1 MRRLGF
7 WFDFASTYSYL
18 SAMRVEREAALRDV
32 DVVWKPFLL
41 GPIFAKQGWATSPF
55 ILYPARGAYMKRDLE
70 RLCAGRGLT
79 FQLPLQVPAHS
90 VLASRIALIALDEGW
105 GVDFCKAVFAAE
117 FGEGLD
123 IADKDVLRDILR
135 RFDKPSEEILPRAQD
150 EDNKQRLRD
159 AGMRAEALGIF
170 GAPSFVSESGELFW
184 GDDRL
189 IDALEACE

>member
-1 MRRLGF
+1 MRRLEF

-18 SAMRVEREAALRDV
+18 SAMRVEREAALRDI
-32 DVVWKPFLL
+32 DVIWKLFLL
-41 GPIFAKQGWATSPF
+41 GPIFAKQGWTTSPF

-70 RLCAGRGLT
+70 RICAGRGLA
-79 FQLPLQVPAHS
+79 FQMPLQMPAHS

-135 RFDKPSEEILPRAQD
+135 MLDNPSEEILLRAQD
-150 EDNKQRLRD
+150 DNNKQRLRD
-159 AGMRAEALGIF
+159 AGARAEVLGIF
-170 GAPSFVSESGELFW
+170 GAPSFVTESGELFW